1 MKRITIFLAMV
12 VAVVAVVAVQAQT
25 LDRMQWFNEPEA

>member
-1 MKRITIFLAMV
+1 MKRITIFLAM
-12 VAVVAVVAVQAQT
+12 VVAVVAVQAQT